1 MILKCISNKTANEN
15 LVIGNLYKC
24 FSDHM
29 DNKVIWVVDPNI
41 KEFKTFMA
49 YKEDFIDKK
58 DWREIQ
64 LDKLF

>member
-1 MILKCISNKTANEN
+1 MTLKCISNKTANEN
-15 LVIGNLYKC
+15 LIIGNFYKC
-24 FSDHM
+24 YSDLN
-29 DNKVIWVVDPNI
+29 DKVIWVVNPNI

-49 YKEDFIDKK
+49 YSEDFVDKK